1 MEQLLNS
8 PNLRGGMLYMQ
19 VNGRRYDAKGEFT
32 YKLGTPKMTAIVG
45 ADGVHGASTEAQAPY
60 IEGALTDERGLDLK
74 AFFRAVD
81 ATMTL
86 ELQNGKVVML
96 SEAWYAGEGTV
107 KTKEGEVAVKFE
119 GMMCEEIK

>member
-1 MEQLLNS
+1 MEQLLSS

-45 ADGVHGASTEAQAPY
+45 ADGVHGATTEARAAF
-60 IEGALTDERGLDLK
+60 IEGAITDERALDLK
-74 AFFRAVD
+74 SFFCTVD
-81 ATMTL
+81 GTVTV
-86 ELQNGKVVML
+86 ELQNGKVFML